1 VQLEDYYPS
10 PPTVLLVEDNSLLRW
25 WMTSSLQSE
34 GFRVAAPP
42 TVEEAI
48 DLAGVASFDV
58 LITDWRLA
66 EGHDGLEILNRARQ
80 KAPRTLAVL
89 ISAEAG
95 ADFSER
101 ARQRGFDLVIEK
113 PFPVAEIVGAVR
125 GLAGRL
131 SPGMAS

>member
-1 VQLEDYYPS
+1 MQVEDFYTE

-34 GFRVAAPP
+34 GFHVAAPP

-48 DLAGVASFDV
+48 DLAGAATFDV

-66 EGHDGLEILNRARQ
+66 EGHDGLEVLNCARQ

-95 ADFSER
+95 AEFSER
-101 ARQRGFDLVIEK
+101 AREKGFDLVIEK

-125 GLAGRL
+125 GLAGRML
-131 SPGMAS
+131 PRMAS